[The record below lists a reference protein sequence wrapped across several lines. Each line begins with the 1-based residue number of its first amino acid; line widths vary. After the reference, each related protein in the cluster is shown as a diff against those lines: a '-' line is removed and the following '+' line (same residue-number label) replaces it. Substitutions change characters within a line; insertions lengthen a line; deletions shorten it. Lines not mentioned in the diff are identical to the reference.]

1 MKKSQIFSAGILKEN
16 PALMMFLG
24 MCPMLATTTSIDN
37 AFGMGLAVIF
47 VLVMSNIVVSAVRK
61 IVPNEIRI
69 PVYIIIIATFVKCVD
84 LVMNAFTP
92 DLYASLG
99 LFIPLIVVNCVILG
113 RAEAFAS
120 KNTVVDSIIDGL
132 GMGIGFTLA
141 LFLIAL
147 IRQLFGTGS
156 LVLHNPLNPA
166 QVWFN
171 LTTPLTNYA
180 IPLLT
185 QPAGAFLVLGI
196 VVAAI
201 TAIKT
206 SAAKKAEAKAKK
218 AEAAAK
224 AN

>member
-1 MKKSQIFSAGILKEN
+1 MKKLKIFLNGLLYEN
-16 PALMMFLG
+16 PTLVIFLG
-24 MCPMLATTTSIDN
+24 MCPALGTTNTVENATYMS
-37 AFGMGLAVIF
+37 LCVLF
-47 VLVMSNIVVSAVRK
+47 VLVLSNIIVSLIRN
-61 IVPNEIRI
+61 IVPNEVRI

-147 IRQLFGTGS
+147 IRQLFGTGI

-171 LTTPLTNYA
+171 LVTPLTV
-180 IPLLT
+180 
-185 QPAGAFLVLGI
+185 FL
-196 VVAAI
+196 
-201 TAIKT
+201 
-206 SAAKKAEAKAKK
+206 
-218 AEAAAK
+218 
-224 AN
+224 